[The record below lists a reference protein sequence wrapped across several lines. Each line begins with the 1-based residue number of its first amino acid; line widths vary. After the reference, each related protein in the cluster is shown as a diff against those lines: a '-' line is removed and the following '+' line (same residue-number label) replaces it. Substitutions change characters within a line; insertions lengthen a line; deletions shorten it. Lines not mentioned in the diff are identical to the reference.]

1 MAKPSIPYS
10 ATFSYGSFSGY
21 VTGLQVEHPTAET
34 VNMTGTNDPVGT
46 FRLVPTGEKR
56 GGSITVDFMHNGT
69 FDVAT
74 LIGTYGSLTFSST
87 AYSVSKSVICETASM
102 EARTGEV
109 VRGTLKFLLTDYTGG

>member
-34 VNMTGTNDPVGT
+34 VNMTGRSDAVGT
-46 FRLVPTGEKR
+46 FRLVPTGEKK

-69 FDVAT
+69 FDVAA

-109 VRGTLKFLLTDYTGG
+109 VRGTLKFLMTDYTGG

>member
-34 VNMTGTNDPVGT
+34 VNMTGTSDPVGT

-109 VRGTLKFLLTDYTGG
+109 VRGTLKFLMTDYTGG

>member
-1 MAKPSIPYS
+1 MAKPAIPYS
-10 ATFSYGSFSGY
+10 ATFTYGTFSGY

-46 FRLVPTGEKR
+46 FRLVPTGEKK
-56 GGSITVDFMHNGT
+56 GGSISVDFMHNGT
-69 FDVAT
+69 YDVAT

-87 AYSVSKSVICETASM
+87 AYSVSKNVICETASM

-109 VRGTLKFLLTDYTGG
+109 VRGTLKFLLTDYTGV

>member
-10 ATFSYGSFSGY
+10 ATFTYGTFSGY

-34 VNMTGTNDPVGT
+34 VNMTGANDPVGT
-46 FRLVPTGEKR
+46 FRLVPTGEKK
-56 GGSITVDFMHNGT
+56 GGSVTVDFMHNGT
-69 FDVAT
+69 YDVAS

-87 AYSVSKSVICETASM
+87 AYSVSKNVICETASM

>member
-1 MAKPSIPYS
+1 MAKPAVPYS
-10 ATFSYGSFSGY
+10 ATFTFGTFSGY

-34 VNMTGTNDPVGT
+34 IDMTGANDPIGSFV
-46 FRLVPTGEKR
+46 LVPTGAKR

-69 FDVAT
+69 YDVAS
-74 LIGTYGSLTFSST
+74 LIGTYGTLSFSST

-102 EARTGEV
+102 EARVAEV

>member
-1 MAKPSIPYS
+1 MANPSIPYS

-46 FRLVPTGEKR
+46 FKLVPTGEKK

-74 LIGTYGSLTFSST
+74 LIGTYGSLAFSST